1 MVCSTT
7 TRRTLLTV
15 PLWLYATTCQA
26 APIVLYAD
34 EAFPPYSYVEQG
46 RLKGIYVD
54 QVRAAVARLKQYQV
68 ELRPIPWE
76 RGLAELA
83 QGRIFGL
90 FASYRRSERAYIKHY
105 SAPLQLEHVA
115 VFCRQQVL
123 QSPRTDWPR
132 DYGDLRI
139 GINQGFAMSDV
150 FVQARQSGAIRVT
163 QFKGNE
169 ENLLALAAGKTH
181 CYVNDRL
188 SILWNFKRLQ
198 RDPRIKASMAA
209 LDLRETMTLSSESAH
224 VVFGPG
230 ETDATQKA
238 FIADLDRE
246 LAQQHRSGEAQA
258 IVARYLK

>member
-1 MVCSTT
+1 MACSTT
-7 TRRTLLTV
+7 TRRTLLTL

-54 QVRAAVARLKQYQV
+54 QVRAAVTRLKQYQV

-198 RDPRIKASMAA
+198 RDPRTKASMAA

-230 ETDATQKA
+230 ETDAAQKA

-258 IVARYLK
+258 IVTRYLK